1 MPLECR
7 VPCLE
12 KARFSNLSHTV
23 RLIMTQ
29 GSDMQAAQAGR
40 KASVGVQTG
49 IREAGG
55 GGERI
60 MTPFALLKGR
70 VRRKGLG

>member
-1 MPLECR
+1 
-7 VPCLE
+7 
-12 KARFSNLSHTV
+12 
-23 RLIMTQ
+23 MTQ

-60 MTPFALLKGR
+60 MTPFALL
-70 VRRKGLG
+70 